1 MKFQILCV
9 ETVQPKPYSFLFRPA
24 GQDVNVDLSDC
35 EERAGVKLVVLQYVV
50 LNPVLKQRLQ
60 KKKKKFREV

>member
-1 MKFQILCV
+1 MLKLFSPNHI
-9 ETVQPKPYSFLFRPA
+9 PFLFRPP
-24 GQDVNVDLSDC
+24 GQDVNVDLSNC

-50 LNPVLKQRLQ
+50 LNPVLKQRL